1 MLRVGESKE
10 TAGPVASHEIGEFF
24 QFPPMCCEDG
34 IRIGI
39 TWLPEDV
46 DQRDR
51 PSLISKRKTQVV
63 LYELVDIEVF
73 ETDDVAEGFEPL
85 RGAPE
90 IFSIRKL

>member
-1 MLRVGESKE
+1 MPREPVRLIANRFELLPMLRVGESKE

-51 PSLISKRKTQVV
+51 PSLISKCKT
-63 LYELVDIEVF
+63 
-73 ETDDVAEGFEPL
+73 
-85 RGAPE
+85 
-90 IFSIRKL
+90 